1 MDESQRRAWRALG
14 LGPEW
19 ASRLPEGG
27 LPGAVLPADAAASAE
42 PAAVGRPS
50 VPAAPL
56 APAAALASALP
67 DPLAAAPPTN
77 QGAHPDAGSG
87 EDDRAPRHGAAP
99 ADARPPPDGGA
110 GEVVRVDPASD
121 EGASSPARRRAI
133 GIARLDWQPLREQ
146 VTTCTACALCRT
158 RSRTVFGVGAAQ
170 ARWMLV
176 GEAPGAEEDAK
187 GEPFVGKA
195 GQLLDAMLGAIGLDR
210 RADVFI
216 ANVLKCR
223 PPRNR
228 DPLPE
233 EVAACEPF
241 LLRQLELVAPD
252 VVLVLGRFA
261 AQSVLGTDASI
272 ASLRGRVHR
281 KEVGGRSI
289 PLVVTYHPAY
299 LLRTPADKSKSWAD
313 LLLARRAARY

>member
-19 ASRLPEGG
+19 AAR
-27 LPGAVLPADAAASAE
+27 GAVIGRAGVPPRLDEGSGFPPEIVGE
-42 PAAVGRPS
+42 PAP
-50 VPAAPL
+50 
-56 APAAALASALP
+56 APAPDEADPVPGGELP
-67 DPLAAAPPTN
+67 PSGAPS
-77 QGAHPDAGSG
+77 PD
-87 EDDRAPRHGAAP
+87 RQ
-99 ADARPPPDGGA
+99 
-110 GEVVRVDPASD
+110 
-121 EGASSPARRRAI
+121 RAI
-133 GIARLDWQPLREQ
+133 EIAALDWQPLRDR
-146 VTTCTACALCRT
+146 VAGCTACGLCRT
-158 RSRTVFGVGAAQ
+158 RSRTVFGAGATR

-176 GEAPGAEEDAK
+176 GEAPGAEEDAR

-195 GQLLDAMLGAIGLDR
+195 GQLLDSMLGAIGLDR
-210 RADVFI
+210 SSDVFI

-241 LLRQLELVAPD
+241 LLRQLELVSPD

-272 ASLRGRVHR
+272 ASLRGRIHR
-281 KEVGGRSI
+281 KEVGGRAI
-289 PLVVTYHPAY
+289 PLVVSYHPAY

-313 LLLARRAARY
+313 LLLARRVAAG